1 MSFFDAEKLQPGST
15 PRPVPPAGPMDGEL
29 EDIRPN
35 RLARKLSPRQVQMI
49 AIGGTIGTGLY
60 LGTGEALATGGPASI
75 LLAYTIC
82 GGIVFLTMLSLGEM
96 VAFMPVAGSFCT
108 FSGRFV
114 DDALGFAL
122 TWNYWANDAVSTAS
136 DIIALQVLLEYW
148 TKHFPGWGLSLICL
162 ALVLTL
168 NICSVRIFGEIE
180 YWLSLL
186 KVVTIIVFIIVGIVV
201 NCGANTDQTYLGA
214 KYFYTGDAPFV
225 GGIGGFASVF
235 VTASFAYGGT
245 ENVAVTAGETRNP
258 SQTYPRVIR
267 NVFWRIHLFYVVSII
282 IIGLDIPYN
291 YPGLSTQSA
300 STSPFTIVFDKA
312 GSTVAGSF
320 INAVIMTSA
329 ISAANHAL
337 FAGARLLYTL
347 AITGHTPGSR
357 FLGHLNRFNVPWVSV
372 LSTSVISALCFGAS
386 KIGAGQVWSWL
397 QNLVGVSNQISWFF
411 ICLTSLRFR
420 SAVRHQSLEHLLPF
434 KNVTYP
440 WGPALAAGL
449 NLFLVLIQGWKSFSP
464 KFDAARFVS
473 YYIEIPIMCSLFLIW
488 KLYKRTKLVPLGEV
502 DLETDRYQREDN
514 ADDPSLHV
522 SEGCPNDGRLSCV
535 PWLSAF
541 FKGVR
546 NWMF

>member
-1 MSFFDAEKLQPGST
+1 MSVLDAEKLQRGST
-15 PRPVPPAGPMDGEL
+15 SRPEPAAIPMDGDL
-29 EDIRPN
+29 ENIRPN

-60 LGTGEALATGGPASI
+60 LGTGQALATGGPASI

-82 GGIVFLTMLSLGEM
+82 GGIVFITMLSLGEM

-136 DIIALQVLLEYW
+136 DIVALQVLLEYW
-148 TKHFPGWGLSLICL
+148 TKHFPGWGLSLMCL
-162 ALVLTL
+162 ALVLVL
-168 NICSVRIFGEIE
+168 NVCSVRVFGEIE

-186 KVVTIIVFIIVGIVV
+186 KVVTIIVFIIVGIAV
-201 NCGANTDQTYLGA
+201 NCGANTDRTYLGA

-258 SQTYPRVIR
+258 ARTYPRVIR
-267 NVFWRIHLFYVVSII
+267 NVFWRILMFYVVSII

-291 YPGLSTQSA
+291 YPGLSTESA
-300 STSPFTIVFDKA
+300 LTSPFTIVFEKA
-312 GSTVAGSF
+312 GSTMAGSF
-320 INAVIMTSA
+320 INAVIMTSG

-337 FAGARLLYTL
+337 FAGSRLLYTL
-347 AITGHTPGSR
+347 AITGHAPGSR
-357 FLGHLNRFNVPWVSV
+357 FLGDLNRFNVPWMSV
-372 LSTSVISALCFGAS
+372 LATAAISALCFGAS

-397 QNLVGVSNQISWFF
+397 QNLVGVSNQISWLF

-420 SAVRHQSLEHLLPF
+420 SAVRLQNLEHLLPF
-434 KNVTYP
+434 RNFTYP
-440 WGPALAAGL
+440 WGPALAVGL

-464 KFDAARFVS
+464 TFDAAEFVS
-473 YYIEIPIMCSLFLIW
+473 YYIEIPIMCSLFLVW
-488 KLYKRTKLVPLGEV
+488 KLCKKTKLVPLGEI
-502 DLETDRYQREDN
+502 DLTTDRYEREED
-514 ADDPSLHV
+514 AHDISLHG
-522 SEGCPNDGRLSCV
+522 SEGSPDNDRLSCV
-535 PWLSAF
+535 TRMLAF
-541 FKGVR
+541 LKEVR
-546 NWMF
+546 NWML